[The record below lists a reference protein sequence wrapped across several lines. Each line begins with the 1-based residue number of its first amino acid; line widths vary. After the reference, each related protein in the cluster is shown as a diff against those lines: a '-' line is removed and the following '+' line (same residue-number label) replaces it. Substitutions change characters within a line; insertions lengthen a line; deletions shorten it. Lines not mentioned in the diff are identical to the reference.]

1 MKRFHKMNYWHGSCK
16 YKGVL
21 FLKIEGVEAIIM
33 KLDDL
38 IKKATQMENQTVA
51 VAAAEDEEVIE
62 AVSEAVKYN
71 LGNFL
76 LFGDKEQIVR
86 LIKEKNSD
94 LLSNPTVKIIHANS
108 NQLAAENAVKAV
120 KLNEADV
127 LMKGN
132 IPTATILK
140 AVLNKDYGLRTGHV
154 LSHVA
159 VFEVDG
165 YEQFIILT
173 DAAMNIAPDLEQK
186 VQITNNSVDIAR
198 KIGVEVPKVAPIAAV
213 EVVNPAMQATLDA
226 AALTLMNRR
235 GQIKNCIIDGPLG
248 LDNAISKFAA
258 HHKGIESEVAGQA
271 DILLVPTIEVGNS
284 LYKSLVY
291 FAKAKVGAVIAGAKA
306 PIVLTSRADTAESK
320 LYSLALALCSAAK

>member
-1 MKRFHKMNYWHGSCK
+1 
-16 YKGVL
+16 
-21 FLKIEGVEAIIM
+21 M
-33 KLDDL
+33 KLEYL
-38 IKKATQMENQTVA
+38 LEKATQQENQTVA

-62 AVSEAVKYN
+62 AVAEAVN
-71 LGNFL
+71 LGLANFL
-76 LFGDKEQIVR
+76 LYGDKVQIEL
-86 LIKEKNSD
+86 LIKEKNIQ
-94 LLSNPTVKIIHANS
+94 LLSNPAIKIIHTNTK
-108 NQLAAENAVKAV
+108 QLAAENAVKAV

-132 IPTATILK
+132 IPTASILK
-140 AVLNKDYGLRTGHV
+140 AVLNKEYGLRTGNV

-165 YEQFIILT
+165 YEQFIFLT

-186 VQITNNSVDIAR
+186 AQITNNAVQIAR

-213 EVVNPAMQATLDA
+213 EVVNPTMQATLDA
-226 AALTLMNRR
+226 AALTVMNKR
-235 GQIKNCIIDGPLG
+235 GQIKDCIVDGPLA

-258 HHKGIESEVAGQA
+258 EHKGIQSDVAGQA
-271 DILLVPTIEVGNS
+271 DILLVPTIEVGNA

-320 LYSLALALCSAAK
+320 LYSLALALCSASK